1 VVRVSNRK
9 SVGPHLLAGG
19 PQPNTSND
27 TTRAM
32 IIMTLGMLVV
42 PLMDVLAKNLSTNHA
57 VGPVTITFIRFV
69 GQAVLL
75 AMVIPFT
82 IGARKIMSKRPGL
95 NILRGVLVGCAV
107 SLFFT
112 TVKYMPLADAIA
124 IFFVE
129 PMVLILLSAVFLRE
143 FVGWRRAVA
152 SMFGFF
158 GALLIIQPSYE
169 IFGAISLMPL
179 GTATFFAIYLLV
191 SKKAGVQDHP
201 LTMQLW
207 AGIGGAMVCSVI
219 LLAAPLTG
227 IEDMA
232 FRLPITEPVVWQLA
246 GVILIATVAHLLIVM
261 AFTKAD
267 ASILAPFQY
276 LEIVTMTIAGYMIFG
291 EFPTPAKWLG
301 IAIIIGSGLFIF
313 LRERR
318 LSRGNGSV

>member
-1 VVRVSNRK
+1 
-9 SVGPHLLAGG
+9 
-19 PQPNTSND
+19 
-27 TTRAM
+27 
-32 IIMTLGMLVV
+32 
-42 PLMDVLAKNLSTNHA
+42 
-57 VGPVTITFIRFV
+57 
-69 GQAVLL
+69 
-75 AMVIPFT
+75 
-82 IGARKIMSKRPGL
+82 
-95 NILRGVLVGCAV
+95 
-107 SLFFT
+107 
-112 TVKYMPLADAIA
+112 
-124 IFFVE
+124 
-129 PMVLILLSAVFLRE
+129 
-143 FVGWRRAVA
+143 
-152 SMFGFF
+152 
-158 GALLIIQPSYE
+158 
-169 IFGAISLMPL
+169 
-179 GTATFFAIYLLV
+179 
-191 SKKAGVQDHP
+191 
-201 LTMQLW
+201 
-207 AGIGGAMVCSVI
+207 MVCSVI